1 MYTLVSLGS
10 LVSVAF
16 LSSPVHEA
24 HLNFS
29 SLYIKAEIVDSLVAG
44 SEENAGEGKF

>member
-1 MYTLVSLGS
+1 MSTLVSLVSEVSIVS
-10 LVSVAF
+10 LG
-16 LSSPVHEA
+16 SPVHEA